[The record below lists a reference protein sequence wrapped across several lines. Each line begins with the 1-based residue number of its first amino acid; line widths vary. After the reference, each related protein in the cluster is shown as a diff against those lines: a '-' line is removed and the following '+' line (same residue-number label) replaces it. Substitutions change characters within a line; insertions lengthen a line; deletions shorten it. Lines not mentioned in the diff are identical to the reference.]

1 VHAALEG
8 VEGVSVRGDHVYV
21 FDDVDLAVIWP
32 VGALCPVGW
41 PNRAT
46 KRHMN
51 SIHDHETANSQ
62 RTIRQYLDAVS
73 TKGRIVRAAGR
84 VVHFDDDVPRRVH
97 GSEALLGSHF
107 ASLVEDVAGS
117 ISVDTTIER
126 PSIKEGRSGVILSE
140 FELLAEN
147 HRSEG
152 QKRGQAQGLHI
163 DLLNEIRSIGIED

>member
-8 VEGVSVRGDHVYV
+8 VQGVSVRGDHVYV
-21 FDDVDLAVIWP
+21 FDNVDLTVIWP
-32 VGALCPVGW
+32 VGALRPVGW

-51 SIHDHETANSQ
+51 SIHDHETASSQ
-62 RTIRQYLDAVS
+62 GIIREDLDTRS
-73 TKGRIVRAAGR
+73 TKGGVIRPIHG
-84 VVHFDDDVPRRVH
+84 VVDFDDDIPC
-97 GSEALLGSHF
+97 GIDGGEAELSGLF
-107 ASLVEDVAGS
+107 ARLVQDVAGS
-117 ISVDTTIER
+117 ISVHAILER
-126 PSIKEGRSGVILSE
+126 PSIKEGRSGVILGE

-163 DLLNEIRSIGIED
+163 DLLNEIRSIGVED